1 LKLDVTPN
9 ITPDDRIL
17 LDLIITQDSIG
28 DLVPSG
34 QGGLIPAIDTTE
46 LTTQVLV
53 GNGETVVLGG
63 VFRTESLE
71 KPARSHSLAISP
83 TWERCSRT
91 NRRSAPRPRR

>member
-1 LKLDVTPN
+1 MDVTPN

-17 LDLIITQDSIG
+17 LDLIVNQDSVG

-34 QGGLIPAIDTTE
+34 NGGLIPTIDTTE

-63 VFRTESLE
+63 VFKNEELVKGRESPLVGRH
-71 KPARSHSLAISP
+71 PVPGDSV
-83 TWERCSRT
+83 
-91 NRRSAPRPRR
+91 